1 MKVLKSRLHSLSQQR
16 RIVFLGVI
24 LAAAILSGLGLG
36 LFGYVQLHAKIVKPA
51 NDAEKILEHVIALG
65 NTLMLYQEGILSVS
79 RAKRQ
84 ADHEAAVSNL
94 PSLRL
99 AILAPLNAL
108 AAVNLSEGTDRE
120 AKNQLQDLGK
130 AITTYLKFSDGALSA
145 LDESYTGSVPIRT
158 RRLLQHVGMLATANE
173 VSRSY
178 ADATGRLWEASG
190 RWQVAAKQANE
201 DRQRILLGGTLLIS
215 LILVLG
221 TWHLLIHQLIRL
233 ILGTNRSEKHLGSP
247 QADPGEESVTDQ
259 QRDLIERQVLQFLAA
274 VRTGERDRK
283 SSYATERAQQSLPES

>member
-16 RIVFLGVI
+16 RLLFLGFL
-24 LAAAILSGLGLG
+24 LAAAILSALGLG
-36 LFGYVQLHAKIVKPA
+36 LFSYVQLHDKIVKPA
-51 NDAEKILEHVIALG
+51 KDAEKILGHVIALG
-65 NTLMLYQEGILSVS
+65 NTLVLYQNGVLSVS

-108 AAVNLSEGTDRE
+108 AAVNPSEGRDRE

-158 RRLLQHVGMLATANE
+158 RRLLQHAGTLATANE
-173 VSRSY
+173 VSSSY

-201 DRQRILLGGTLLIS
+201 DRQRVLLGGTLLIS
-215 LILVLG
+215 LILILG
-221 TWHLLIHQLIRL
+221 TWHLLIRQLIHL
-233 ILGTNRSEKHLGSP
+233 ILGPNRSEKHLSYP
-247 QADPGEESVTDQ
+247 WAASGEESVTDQ
-259 QRDLIERQVLQFLAA
+259 QRDVIERQVLQFLTA

-283 SSYATERAQQSLPES
+283 RSYAPERAKQSLPES